1 MTHIPEGIATQ
12 DGRTPATPNPGYCAC
27 MSLEARIRLQDAQR
41 ARDVT
46 GMRDAAAQLQEWACT
61 TNQTRRGH

>member
-1 MTHIPEGIATQ
+1 VSHIPEGIATQ

-41 ARDVT
+41 ERDR
-46 GMRDAAAQLQEWACT
+46 GRMKDALAVAQEWAPT
-61 TNQTRRGH
+61 TLRRGH